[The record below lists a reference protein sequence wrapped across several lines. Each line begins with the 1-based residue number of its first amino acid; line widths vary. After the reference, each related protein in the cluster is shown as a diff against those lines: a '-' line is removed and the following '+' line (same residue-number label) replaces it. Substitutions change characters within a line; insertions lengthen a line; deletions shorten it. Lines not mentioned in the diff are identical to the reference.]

1 MTAAPQGFTD
11 EQQQAI
17 RGYLPKAKDA
27 ADLAQ
32 FAHDVSGGTH
42 TIGNAQQILDYLK
55 KGGDPSKLQFTDPV
69 AAQAPAQQPST
80 LENLRNTIGE
90 GILNAL
96 DGVIPGLGSVL
107 RGNRDSGKAFTEH
120 VANSMVG
127 DYGPE
132 VGGFL
137 HTILSP
143 SEYSEFAANLD
154 RNVAHERAIMQGDSA
169 DHGVASLAGELGGTG
184 LDAMLGNEAGL
195 GNLSRL
201 GKTAVAAGQGAIY
214 GSGAAGPGNRVAGA
228 ITGAA
233 LGAGTD
239 LALPIIGKAIASRV
253 AGDVANREFA
263 NAATRQGVDY
273 MAADLPNATKSKFAT
288 SLSALTLGGI
298 PLAEQG
304 VKNVAS
310 AGNAVSRVA
319 SNIGNVADRTGA
331 GQAAQ
336 SGANQ
341 FVKSSGDT
349 LDALESKIPIAA
361 NAPATVANTRSALS
375 NLAQSFS
382 SNPKLAGAFADPRIK
397 AYRAALTPQTTQ
409 EATGLLDAAG
419 NPITRDVTQGG
430 GLSWQDL
437 RDFRSRVGEIIGQPG
452 LASDGAQIG
461 QLRSLY
467 GALSDDIRQTAAD
480 QGPDAL
486 NAWSRWNNYA
496 RARANRIGNVVSLIL
511 GNDSN
516 KAPQSAFEALQRL
529 AQQKGGDPIKLA
541 QALRSMP
548 QDEANTVR
556 ATILEDLGHAPAGQ
570 QNDVGNVF
578 SPANFVTQWN
588 KISDRAKNVL
598 FTGDHRDA
606 LNDLAKVFS
615 GMKSSTKFAN
625 SSKTGIG
632 VIASTHTVPAVMAN
646 PVLGALDMALQ
657 YGGGKLLASPA
668 FARRVASTPM
678 SMAGARAYWS
688 RPWVNAIAAK
698 EPVIAAE
705 IKAFQGAFL
714 NNANDNSAASL
725 AAQPAQPNKATPQP
739 LQPGQYDQ
747 STWEKRPD
755 GTTKGTGYLGV
766 LQRPDGSVST
776 EISVGLPIN
785 GKEMDIP
792 TLVPGL
798 TPQEVNWLL
807 TTPVDRVAKELPDS
821 IRQKAIAHA
830 KARIAMGLSP
840 FKQDNER

>member
-1 MTAAPQGFTD
+1 MPTRVQIDGVGTVELDDSFKSLPPDQQQATINEIVASAKGGTPTGATDQSDQPALQGFTD
-11 EQQQAI
+11 DQKQAI

-27 ADLAQ
+27 ADLTQ

-55 KGGDPSKLQFTDPV
+55 QGGDPSKLQFTDPV
-69 AAQAPAQQPST
+69 AAQAPTQQPST
-80 LENLRNTIGE
+80 LENLRNTIGD

-96 DGVIPGLGSVL
+96 DSVMPGVGSLL
-107 RGNRDSGKAFTEH
+107 RSNRDTGKAVTEH
-120 VANSMVG
+120 YANALAG

-137 HTILSP
+137 HTIASP
-143 SEYSEFAANLD
+143 SEYSDFGANLD
-154 RNVAHERAIMQGDSA
+154 RNVAHERAIMQGDSEG
-169 DHGVASLAGELGGTG
+169 HPIASAAGELGGYATG
-184 LDAMLGNEAGL
+184 ALLGNEALDSAGILNSGTKAAKFGRVAL
-195 GNLSRL
+195 GN
-201 GKTAVAAGQGAIY
+201 GIY
-214 GSGAAGPGNRVAGA
+214 GSGAAGPGNRVSGGV
-228 ITGAA
+228 I
-233 LGAGTD
+233 GAGTGVVTEAAAPFVKP
-239 LALPIIGKAIASRV
+239 ALRAVFGSS
-253 AGDVANREFA
+253 AGDVANQEFA
-263 NAATRQGVDY
+263 NAAARQGVDY

-319 SNIGNVADRTGA
+319 SDIGNVADRTGA

-349 LDALESKIPIAA
+349 LNALESKIPIAA

-382 SNPKLAGAFADPRIK
+382 SNPRLADAFADPRIK
-397 AYRAALTPQTTQ
+397 AYLAALTPQTTQ

-419 NPITRDVTQGG
+419 NPITRDVVHGG

-496 RARANRIGNVVSLIL
+496 RARANRIGNVISLIL

-615 GMKSSTKFAN
+615 GMKSSTRFAN

-632 VIASTHTVPAVMAN
+632 VIASTHTVPAVVAN

-668 FARRVASTPM
+668 FARKVASTPM

-698 EPVIAAE
+698 EPAIAAE
-705 IKAFQGAFL
+705 IKAFQSAFL
-714 NNANDNSAASL
+714 NNANDNSVSSL
-725 AAQPAQPNKATPQP
+725 AAQPQSDNQDQAAQAQ
-739 LQPGQYDQ
+739 
-747 STWEKRPD
+747 
-755 GTTKGTGYLGV
+755 
-766 LQRPDGSVST
+766 
-776 EISVGLPIN
+776 
-785 GKEMDIP
+785 
-792 TLVPGL
+792 
-798 TPQEVNWLL
+798 
-807 TTPVDRVAKELPDS
+807 
-821 IRQKAIAHA
+821 
-830 KARIAMGLSP
+830 
-840 FKQDNER
+840 